1 MIRQKKE
8 GKDIFPKKL
17 LISRTNNAQPFKQ
30 WKRDGNVRSM
40 GPPPMG
46 YACLSHHTNPP
57 RTTVAGFPFYAR
69 GAQRF
74 PDAKRARR
82 EHAEHETRRA
92 TPFARRS
99 RDAKSNGRAVPYTR
113 RQRHKRGLKI
123 NQSIPVWSPLCLH
136 RHASCR
142 IRPWRWLRFA
152 FIQGN
157 AFACFPASPGPLRTL
172 RPHQLSNF
180 PAERGHRALHD
191 GMLVRWNGGENT
203 GQEAKL
209 FLRCPSQPAH
219 WTGPS
224 EWMA

>member
-30 WKRDGNVRSM
+30 WKTGMLETWD
-40 GPPPMG
+40 
-46 YACLSHHTNPP
+46 HHQWVTLVCRTTPP
-57 RTTVAGFPFYAR
+57 RPGRRLLASRFTQEGHSVSRMQSAR
-69 GAQRF
+69 VEKVG
-74 PDAKRARR
+74 
-82 EHAEHETRRA
+82 ETRRA

-152 FIQGN
+152 FIQDN